1 MAHELS
7 VQDRLRARDAEGDF
21 VAAVVVEELTFDDGV
36 KTLLHFGN
44 PYLERPTIVTLPS
57 PLSKAEAEEIVRSI
71 IPFPEACDV
80 LSFIAENYS
89 MRLPILIEGPTA
101 LGKTFLINKFVQ
113 LMYGKQAQPVDFY
126 CQGQTD
132 VSELMAKWV
141 PRTESAEDEV
151 RWELYA
157 ESPEGVAC
165 LEKLSAA
172 ISALSSEEGAKK
184 GQSRKLIDESL
195 RGLTKAAGLSG
206 RTEWQ
211 LQYGAVPKAMLGEI
225 SSQGVFKVREPG
237 GRGVPLHIQEVGL
250 ARPQVV
256 ASLLKLRGEMGQLA
270 SEIQLWEDGGRRIKA
285 GPDFWYAMSTNP
297 PEEYDAREPV
307 DQALARGVVFKRLPE
322 LSDKAYEFMAR
333 RILGYKIGNIPPT
346 RPLNCVL
353 ELHQHPAVCKEIADI
368 VAHFHKQCVDAFRTG
383 ESSRQQRIP
392 VTFDDMA
399 RVGKYL
405 ACFQVRSSETGLLDL
420 TETLRRACER
430 MYLSRLLPPSK
441 EETSADSPDA
451 DVTGQSA
458 QAISVQT
465 QLRAALEQLLT
476 GEIGMV
482 RRDGKLVTRKQI
494 LDGLVTT
501 ASADAL
507 AAVSQAALPPE
518 EKAAMVKDQ
527 VRNDAQDTLERVR
540 GMMARRGIRP
550 SAPPP

>member
-225 SSQGVFKVREPG
+225 SSQGVFKVREP
-237 GRGVPLHIQEVGL
+237 
-250 ARPQVV
+250 
-256 ASLLKLRGEMGQLA
+256 